1 MKHYRLSI
9 CLTLTFLVIVSSLA
23 VAQDN
28 KSIQL
33 PEPQTEIGK
42 PLMQALKLR
51 RTTREYSE
59 KKLPMQELSNLLWAA
74 WGINRPESGLR
85 TAPSASNRQ
94 EIDVYVILEE
104 GAYLYDAKSNILTP
118 VWSGKINVVTRWG
131 APVTLAF
138 ISDLAKMRGN
148 SRENKIITTSAD
160 TGFISQNV
168 YLYCASQGLAT
179 VVRGGFNRDELSAE
193 LGLEPEQYI
202 TYVQSVGYPE

>member
-23 VAQDN
+23 VAQDK

-51 RTTREYSE
+51 RSIREYSE
-59 KKLPMQELSNLLWAA
+59 KKLPMQELSNLFWAA

-85 TAPSASNRQ
+85 TPPSASNRQ

-104 GAYLYDAKSNILTP
+104 GAYLYDAKSNTLTS
-118 VWSGKINVVTRWG
+118 VRSGKIDVVARWG
-131 APVTLAF
+131 APVNLAF
-138 ISDLAKMRGN
+138 IADLTKMRGN

-193 LGLEPEQYI
+193 LGLEPDQYI